1 MLTGVWRACCSAREL
16 PHHGSIEVRLDS
28 SSSIPLSRSIGVPAA
43 GVQSGSTRPPPHR
56 AFDTVETQFFKE
68 GDELSTPPPVG
79 NYWDEVVEVCAPN
92 RRKHGLATWLAL
104 AAVALVVFAVLVF

>member
-1 MLTGVWRACCSAREL
+1 
-16 PHHGSIEVRLDS
+16 
-28 SSSIPLSRSIGVPAA
+28 
-43 GVQSGSTRPPPHR
+43 
-56 AFDTVETQFFKE
+56 VETQFFKE